1 MTEQQNDPVRP
12 TSAWLIQL
20 PESPK
25 SEFSLRV
32 VTPAGSKTA
41 VKENDWVL
49 ALSQGKIQ
57 RIGRLAR
64 VRHDREGTTIY
75 FDRTAKAPVE
85 FEPGKLGLTPTSAR
99 IVRLSWN
106 DFERSLP
113 EFGATKPEDIPL
125 INDAVYV
132 RDLLEAAVRD
142 DLLGPAG
149 GPEELI
155 VDMSVR
161 DRYLVGKLAPLSERI
176 SDQPRTEPASSA
188 GEEGDLEELDK
199 APTHTPGAEFPQVS
213 GRVDPENDA
222 LDEIDT
228 SNNQSLVP
236 SSLGMTFCV
245 APDVDTITIDA
256 HWGRASR
263 DAAHTG
269 ALLDP

>member
-1 MTEQQNDPVRP
+1 MTSFYND
-12 TSAWLIQL
+12 
-20 PESPK
+20 
-25 SEFSLRV
+25 F
-32 VTPAGSKTA
+32 
-41 VKENDWVL
+41 
-49 ALSQGKIQ
+49 
-57 RIGRLAR
+57 
-64 VRHDREGTTIY
+64 H
-75 FDRTAKAPVE
+75 KAPVE